1 MPQNPVIGPPASSAA
16 VAAFHVERDGDAGLA
31 LIRGACAAE
40 PAPADW
46 PRLLAEPLM
55 TLHNVALVGG
65 KRLAPDGRVFAMGEF
80 VIHPKGFHRL
90 GQGVQATAYRF
101 PEEVDVLLGGV
112 MAVRA
117 DAYDAVAGDEAMAMG
132 GFGTLELGLR
142 LRQAGWR
149 CLAVPQVVVTD
160 TFTPD
165 LRQAPARELATRW
178 RFDWRAADLDAVRE
192 HHAGTGLLW
201 NERFHSRAMAFD
213 KYDSRPAMHWQ
224 SYRQVDVYR
233 QRADELVKLAAAS
246 GPGGAG
252 GGGAT
257 DKRSPRSLSVSNA
270 RSTDKAGDSLVSGT
284 RPSALDLGCGDG
296 LFTHLLAKQGLTVT
310 GVDPE
315 AAAIEQAK
323 AEVAQQRYAGDAPT
337 FEVATGERLGFADAS
352 FDVVMMLDVIEHL
365 PNPVAVLCEV
375 SRVLAPGGALVLSTP
390 AWQYGGWS
398 DAVYHVTEYG
408 PEELQRQVMV
418 ASAMQIEK
426 MGKIGGAYRDL
437 VVVARKA
444 G

>member
-55 TLHNVALVGG
+55 TLHNVALVGA

-132 GFGTLELGLR
+132 ALGTLELGLR
-142 LRQAGWR
+142 LRRAGWR

-165 LRQAPARELATRW
+165 LRQAPARELAGRW
-178 RFDWRAADLDAVRE
+178 HFDWRAADLDAVRE
-192 HHAGTGLLW
+192 HHAGTGLQW
-201 NERFHSRAMAFD
+201 HERFHSQAMAFD

-224 SYRQVDVYR
+224 SYEQVDVYR

-246 GPGGAG
+246 APPLPEG
-252 GGGAT
+252 GGMS
-257 DKRSPRSLSVSNA
+257 R
-270 RSTDKAGDSLVSGT
+270 
-284 RPSALDLGCGDG
+284 ALDLGCGDG
-296 LFTHLLAKQGLTVT
+296 LFAHLLARQGLAVT

-315 AAAIEQAK
+315 GAAIEQAK
-323 AEVAQQRYAGDAPT
+323 AKVAAQQYPGEAPT
-337 FEVATGERLGFADAS
+337 FQVATGEELGFDDGS
-352 FDVVMMLDVIEHL
+352 FDVVLMLDVIEHL
-365 PNPVAVLCEV
+365 PNPVAVLREV
-375 SRVLAPGGALVLSTP
+375 ARVLAAGGALVLSTP

-426 MGKIGGAYRDL
+426 TGQIGGAYRDL
-437 VVVARKA
+437 VVVARKGA